1 MSVSILVRLGVTDA
15 VPEAIEA
22 SLQLAENTLVDL
34 GVPMGLVI
42 ASIHEKRDEY
52 RERFSRSAAR
62 EQPVRSFSRSARA
75 STAKPE
81 RL

>member
-1 MSVSILVRLGVTDA
+1 MPVTDA

-34 GVPMGLVI
+34 GVPMGLII

-52 RERFSRSAAR
+52 RERFRRSSGR
-62 EQPVRSFSRSARA
+62 ERPVRSLRRA
-75 STAKPE
+75 VRISGPTKDA
-81 RL
+81 